1 MSSIIKYLVSHT
13 MLSSIMWNVWRCGLS
28 LQVYGCFLAV
38 FLLLIFNS
46 IACGQR
52 VWSVLCS
59 WYHIFG
65 SISGA
70 AGDLCSFFRAL
81 PSTGFHSIPITHS
94 SSNRLALVYGGLP
107 WAACHAVLSRTVM
120 SDSLRPRGLQPTRL
134 LCPFDSPGR
143 NIGVGCHALSRG
155 SSQPRDGSQVS
166 SIAGGF
172 FTIWATRESLVISLL
187 ITKGQDTFYK
197 IKMISETFFTAYWA
211 F

>member
-134 LCPFDSPGR
+134 LCSLGFSRQEYWSRLPCPPPR
-143 NIGVGCHALSRG
+143 RG
-155 SSQPRDGSQVS
+155 SGPCAKTALPTLGWLWESPEVLLKHTDFQVAAPS
-166 SIAGGF
+166 P
-172 FTIWATRESLVISLL
+172 
-187 ITKGQDTFYK
+187 
-197 IKMISETFFTAYWA
+197 
-211 F
+211 